1 MSALS
6 RRFYPIKRLQLH
18 IFQRRNPRI
27 PSSTEKRRN
36 DECCG
41 VVRVPAGVGK
51 RVVIAE
57 GAPLSGFLSARVAGD
72 RRCLTGRP
80 PVGDCLQDR
89 LDDVGTGGPCGPC
102 GSRVSSTATAGTRT
116 LCATNAMVPS
126 VPELRFL
133 FAKLL
138 FRPPVT
144 KSFVMQWTLWR
155 RRHRAGT
162 SWAHYKRRKKCNFSI
177 SNVTFRILY
186 YGFFVSGKSPF
197 QIAHV
202 RSCGCGNRQRP
213 RLSCESSKPS
223 NHVNAY
229 AQRVAVNRKDLAGTR
244 VPGIPGS

>member
-1 MSALS
+1 MNVAAWSGSLLAWENELS
-6 RRFYPIKRLQLH
+6 SLKARRGPVFC
-18 IFQRRNPRI
+18 RRELR
-27 PSSTEKRRN
+27 
-36 DECCG
+36 
-41 VVRVPAGVGK
+41 
-51 RVVIAE
+51 
-57 GAPLSGFLSARVAGD
+57 
-72 RRCLTGRP
+72 
-80 PVGDCLQDR
+80 
-89 LDDVGTGGPCGPC
+89 GTGGALLDGLLSGIACKIGWMMSGQAALAGPC

-162 SWAHYKRRKKCNFSI
+162 SRAHYKRRKKCNFSI

-202 RSCGCGNRQRP
+202 RSCGCGTRQRP
-213 RLSCESSKPS
+213 RLSCETS
-223 NHVNAY
+223 
-229 AQRVAVNRKDLAGTR
+229 
-244 VPGIPGS
+244 